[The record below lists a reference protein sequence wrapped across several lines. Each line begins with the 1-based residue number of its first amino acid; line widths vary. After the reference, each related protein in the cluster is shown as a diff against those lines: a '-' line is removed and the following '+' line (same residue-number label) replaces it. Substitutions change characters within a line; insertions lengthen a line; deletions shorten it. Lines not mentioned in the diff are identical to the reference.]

1 MARVRRTT
9 CQCKDAP
16 AQEGEGATM
25 ERGASDESH
34 DNAGSVERSGS
45 VHMSD
50 AGSQSNAEGSFN
62 EGS

>member
-1 MARVRRTT
+1 
-9 CQCKDAP
+9 
-16 AQEGEGATM
+16 M